1 MYHQFFIVSTCLLL
15 FPFVLLVG
23 STTLSPY
30 CLSYQD
36 HLDASK
42 IKILLRNMTTYFLSN
57 TYLSLLSL
65 LPLHLLSGYSFIII
79 LCSTEIINGLSICIP
94 SVTTY
99 HFQLLA
105 IITFFA
111 CCLTNYLINSIIIWT
126 VCIQVP
132 NTVVIHVYV
141 ALKGLEPLSMLF
153 AMVLTFFLLLASV
166 APDGSTRLTTFYH
179 SYANYLSLSEFHPI
193 MKQLKGL

>member
-1 MYHQFFIVSTCLLL
+1 MYHQFFIASTCLLP
-15 FPFVLLVG
+15 FPFVVLVG

-36 HLDASK
+36 HPDASK

-105 IITFFA
+105 IITFFV
-111 CCLTNYLINSIIIWT
+111 CCLTNYLINSIIIW
-126 VCIQVP
+126 I
-132 NTVVIHVYV
+132 
-141 ALKGLEPLSMLF
+141 
-153 AMVLTFFLLLASV
+153 
-166 APDGSTRLTTFYH
+166 
-179 SYANYLSLSEFHPI
+179 NYLSSIRLWNRWKVCRIAITRWPLWPSITFITFGSLCSSVPFITTSSSNTTVFFVTFWTLSNVY
-193 MKQLKGL
+193 

>member
-1 MYHQFFIVSTCLLL
+1 MYHQFFIASTCLLP
-15 FPFVLLVG
+15 FPFVVLVG

-36 HLDASK
+36 HPDASK

-79 LCSTEIINGLSICIP
+79 LSSTEIINGLSICIP

-105 IITFFA
+105 IITFFV

-126 VCIQVP
+126 ACIQVP

-166 APDGSTRLTTFYH
+166 APDGSTRLTFYH
-179 SYANYLSLSEFHPI
+179 SYANYLSLSEFHSI
-193 MKQLKGL
+193 MKQMKGL